1 MQIICARRMA
11 GLKSL
16 FCARHCALS
25 ALTNN
30 SRKVDGALS
39 VEQISIQK

>member
-1 MQIICARRMA
+1 MQIILSRRMA
-11 GLKSL
+11 RLMSL
-16 FCARHCALS
+16 FSARHCALS

-30 SRKVDGALS
+30 SKKVNGVLS